1 MIFYR
6 PRAHATVKKSL
17 LLYDIRFLP
26 AWLSQSVIFAKISVD
41 GAHARERKERGNVKV
56 RIKGYAKR
64 LTCAISF
71 VIHAISAS
79 VEEKRC
85 NARRYLTQ

>member
-1 MIFYR
+1 MR
-6 PRAHATVKKSL
+6 GNVR
-17 LLYDIRFLP
+17 
-26 AWLSQSVIFAKISVD
+26 SVGAGAGARTWPTTRTGTGGVREL
-41 GAHARERKERGNVKV
+41 AHARERKERGNVKV